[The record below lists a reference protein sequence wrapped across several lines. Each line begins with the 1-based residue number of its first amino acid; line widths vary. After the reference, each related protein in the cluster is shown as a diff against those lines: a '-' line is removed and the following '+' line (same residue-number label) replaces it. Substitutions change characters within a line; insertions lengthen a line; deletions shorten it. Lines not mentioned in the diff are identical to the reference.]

1 MMKCSWL
8 AVLALSVPLAL
19 FSQEFRGTISG
30 VVTDPT
36 GSVIPGA
43 KVVVTET
50 HTGTKIPA
58 ESDAAGQY
66 TAPFLLPGDYDITVK
81 TAGFKEAV
89 RKGVHVGAGD
99 HPVIDIRLEVGD
111 TSQSIE
117 VTADASLVNSE
128 NASLGQAI
136 TTKEVE
142 DLPVNGRSAM
152 SLAQLSMGVIMGAF
166 NNPNPVV
173 QPYDSTNNFSLGGTP
188 TQSSEMLL
196 NGGANATWDL
206 RSAYSAPQDA
216 VLEVRVK
223 VLDTDAGFGHTRGG
237 TINQILKSGTNE
249 IRGSLFEFNQP
260 SNLTANNFFNN
271 RNGLGNPVTHFNQYG
286 LAVGGPVYIPK
297 VVNGKDKLFWFFSW
311 ENDKNSQPNTSFISV
326 PTAAEK
332 RGDFSQILA
341 ADGTQLYDPYSGVLN
356 GTNVVRT
363 ALPGNLIPTSRI
375 NPITANYLKFYPDPN
390 VTGFSTTSRP
400 DGFDNYGTTAP
411 STNNANNELGRM
423 DYNMSDKSRLSFD
436 IHHVALYAK
445 KNDYFQ
451 NISSGTITDREDWGG
466 SLDEVYTIN
475 AHNILN
481 LRANL
486 TYIREGTSDTSVGF
500 DPSSFGFPSYMT
512 SNSDH
517 LTLPYVY
524 FSTSTAFQSLGF
536 NQDAKKPS
544 QTAQLAG
551 TWTTIR
557 GNHTLKFGADA
568 RQSRISTIS
577 YAESAGGF
585 NFGSNSWVRASGT
598 ASTTVAMG
606 QDMAQFLYGLPDQG
620 FYDINTFGSWYSYF
634 VSGFVQDDFRVKRNL
649 TLNIGLRFDHDG
661 PYHEKW
667 GRTETGWDFGAANP
681 IAPAAIAA
689 YNQSPVTQI
698 PVGSFQ
704 VPGGLQYQPGGHT
717 AAYQNTSHLLSPRFG
732 LAWTPDRFHG
742 NTVVRSSFGM
752 FVAPTTMAYL
762 AQNGNYSSTPI
773 LDQEGFSQETTM
785 TVTSNNYLSPG
796 PATFSDPFPGGAILQ
811 PNAKGVGATTFL
823 NQAVSF
829 LNPQMK
835 SPYSLRWNLGF
846 QQSLSTNM
854 VLEVAYIGNHS
865 VHTPINLTQLNGIP
879 RQYLSTLPTRDA
891 AVNTS
896 MTASVLSPFAGLEPG
911 IAAGAKTT
919 VAQLLSFYPEFPLG
933 YTSGGFSGSGGVLE
947 QNLNAGSS
955 YFHSLNVRL
964 QRRFSK
970 GLTLTGNYIF
980 SKLMERDSWL
990 NDTDPQPEKR
1000 IGVFDHTHRGT
1011 LALTYQLPFG
1021 RGQRLAVQS
1030 KWVNLLAG
1038 GWNLNAIYVKQS
1050 GQPFTFM
1057 GTSSTTIGDL
1067 VYFGAPL
1074 DFNARQTNGV
1084 AFNTNA
1090 FDTKTADQFAY
1101 HIRTFSTT
1109 FSSLRG
1115 DGANELNSS
1124 LLKRFDISETRKEY
1138 FQLRFECFNVMNR
1151 PTFQFPN
1158 LAPTNSAFGL
1168 ITGQSN
1174 RSRSFQVGGRFVF

>member
-1 MMKCSWL
+1 MKRSL
-8 AVLALSVPLAL
+8 VLLFVLSLCLIA
-19 FSQEFRGTISG
+19 QEFRGTISG
-30 VVTDPT
+30 VVSDPT
-36 GSVIPGA
+36 GSVIPVNN
-43 KVVVTET
+43 VVVTET
-50 HTGTKIPA
+50 HTGAKVA
-58 ESDAAGQY
+58 VESDNSGQY
-66 TAPFLLPGDYDITVK
+66 TAPFLLAGDYDVTVK
-81 TAGFKEAV
+81 TTGFKEAV
-89 RKGVHVGAGD
+89 RKGLHIGAGD
-99 HPVIDIRLEVGD
+99 HPVIDIRLEVGEA
-111 TSQSIE
+111 SQSIE
-117 VTADASLVNSE
+117 VTADAPLVNSE
-128 NASLGQAI
+128 NASVGQAI

-152 SLAQLSMGVIMGAF
+152 SLGQLAMGVIMGAY

-216 VLEVRVK
+216 VQEVRVK

-237 TINQILKSGTNE
+237 TVNQILKSGTNE
-249 IRGSLFEFNQP
+249 FHGSLFEFNQP
-260 SNLTANNFFNN
+260 SNLTANSFFNN

-297 VVNGKDKLFWFFSW
+297 IIHGKNKLFWFFAW
-311 ENDKNSQPNTSFISV
+311 ENDANSQPNTAFISV

-332 RGDFSQILA
+332 VGDFSQILA
-341 ADGTQLYDPYSGVLN
+341 ADGTQLYDPYSGVMN
-356 GTNVVRT
+356 GTTITRT
-363 ALPGNLIPTSRI
+363 ALPNNQIPASRI
-375 NPITANYLKFYPDPN
+375 NPITTNYLKFYPSPN
-390 VTGFSTTSRP
+390 VTGFNTTSRP

-411 STNNANNELGRM
+411 STNNANNELGRI
-423 DYNMSDKSRLSFD
+423 DYNMNDRSRLSFD
-436 IHHVALYAK
+436 IHHVALKAK

-451 NISSGTITDREDWGG
+451 NISSGTITDRENWGG
-466 SLDEVYTIN
+466 SLDEVFTIN
-475 AHNILN
+475 STNILN
-481 LRANL
+481 VRANL
-486 TYIREGTSDTSVGF
+486 TYIREGTSDTSEGF
-500 DPSSFGFPSYMT
+500 DPTSFGFPSYIAA
-512 SNSDH
+512 NSDH
-517 LTLPYVY
+517 LVLPYVY

-544 QTAQLAG
+544 QTAQLAA

-557 GNHTLKFGADA
+557 GKHALRFGADA

-577 YAESAGGF
+577 YAQSAGGF
-585 NFGSNSWVRASGT
+585 NFGSNSWVRASST

-667 GRTETGWDFGAANP
+667 GRTETGWNFGIPNP

-689 YNQSPVTQI
+689 YNANPIPQI

-704 VPGGLQYQPGGHT
+704 VPGGLQYQPGGNA
-717 AAYQNTSHLLSPRFG
+717 AAYRNTSHLVSPRFG

-742 NTVVRSSFGM
+742 KTVIRSSFGM
-752 FVAPTTMAYL
+752 FVAPTTMSYL

-773 LDQEGFSQETTM
+773 LDQEGFSQQTTM

-811 PNAKGVGATTFL
+811 PNAKAVGPTTFL
-823 NQAVSF
+823 NQGVSF
-829 LNPQMK
+829 LNPEMK

-846 QQSLSTNM
+846 QQSLSANTL
-854 VLEVAYIGNHS
+854 LEVAYIGNHS

-879 RQYLSTLPTRDA
+879 RQYLSTLPVRDTA
-891 AVNTS
+891 LNTAL
-896 MTASVLSPFAGLEPG
+896 TASVPTPFAGLSPG
-911 IAAGAKTT
+911 IAVGAKTT

-933 YTSGGFSGSGGVLE
+933 YSNGGFTGSGGVLE

-955 YFHSLNVRL
+955 YFHSLNIRL
-964 QRRFSK
+964 QHRLSK
-970 GLTLTGNYIF
+970 GLTLTANYIF

-990 NDTDPQPEKR
+990 NDTDPVPEKR

-1011 LALTYQLPFG
+1011 VALTYQLPVG
-1021 RGQRLAVQS
+1021 RSRSRLI
-1030 KWVNLLAG
+1030 NTLAG

-1067 VYFGAPL
+1067 VYFGDKL
-1074 DFNARQTNGV
+1074 NFDARQTDHV
-1084 AFNTNA
+1084 AFNTSA

-1115 DGANELNSS
+1115 DGANELNASM
-1124 LLKRFDISETRKEY
+1124 LKRFEIREKTY

-1174 RSRSFQVGGRFVF
+1174 RSRSFQAGGRFVF